1 MKTNADEYIVIRCPN
16 NNLGKP
22 ITVIHVVI
30 TRRQLGLLIDK
41 CLEGKIKVDKDL
53 PVPVA
58 LFNYIAKRRRNYT
71 FIDAVRRAKYLNKQ
85 KKYGNNN

>member
-1 MKTNADEYIVIRCPN
+1 METNVDEYIAIRCPN

-22 ITVIHVVI
+22 VTVIHVVI
-30 TRRQLGLLIDK
+30 TRRQLGLFIDK
-41 CLEGKIKVDKDL
+41 CLEGKIKLDKGL
-53 PVPVA
+53 PAPVA

-85 KKYGNNN
+85 KYGRRNN